1 MKNRKI
7 KVSRRHLAK
16 TITWRCVGT
25 LDTIL
30 LAYVISGD
38 ISSGLQIGLVEI
50 FSKML
55 LYYFHERVW
64 FNTKAPNNNENEN
77 ESTENST
84 FSEKNRQLY
93 FNPNLPP
100 LKFGDRAVDEADL
113 KFRAL

>member
-1 MKNRKI
+1 MEITKTDFYKVVENQRDLEIWQKNK
-7 KVSRRHLAK
+7 
-16 TITWRCVGT
+16 
-25 LDTIL
+25 
-30 LAYVISGD
+30 SGEWEVRD
-38 ISSGLQIGLVEI
+38 A
-50 FSKML
+50 
-55 LYYFHERVW
+55 VW
-64 FNTKAPNNNENEN
+64 FNTKAQKNNKKEN